1 MAGGRPENHA
11 DGWAFAGVFLPR
23 ATSPASVAL
32 AMREPHA
39 GPENLRLASAG
50 GLVAP
55 PIFVVPADPDLPRL
69 ALVAA
74 LGCVVED
81 RVVAHQK
88 LHPAARRGVGAVDG
102 AVVAYERAEP
112 KQLREVANEIGARRA
127 GVVRGDRRQLLGH
140 RLDPLAR
147 LPLAA
152 RETQVEVE
160 VAARGGDPGNTPPH
174 AALVALQ
181 LLQRC

>member
-1 MAGGRPENHA
+1 MAPS
-11 DGWAFAGVFLPR
+11 
-23 ATSPASVAL
+23 TCKSP
-32 AMREPHA
+32 PHA
-39 GPENLRLASAG
+39 SLA
-50 GLVAP
+50 LVL
-55 PIFVVPADPDLPRL
+55 IVPADPDLPVL

-74 LGCVVED
+74 LRCVVED

-88 LHPAARRGVGAVDG
+88 LDPAARRRVRVVDG

-147 LPLAA
+147 LPFAA
-152 RETQVEVE
+152 RETEVEVE
-160 VAARGGDPGNTPPH
+160 VGVRGRDPGNTPAQ
-174 AALVALQ
+174 AALVGLE
-181 LLQRC
+181 LLKRCL